1 MEQIN
6 YRTLNYSDDSM
17 QKTFR
22 SLYPKAVMI
31 KFDNVSITI
40 DGKQILKNISCTIN
54 NGDFIVIVGPNG
66 AGKSTFFDMISGKR
80 IPTTGKIFL
89 DGTDITH
96 LDEQDR
102 APLISR
108 LFQNPQLNGV
118 ASMTVAQNLALSNY
132 KGHTVSLLNGMA
144 KFPTHVAAHLD
155 TLNLGTAKILN
166 TPMKDLSGGQR
177 QLLAFIMA
185 TIMPPRLFMLDE
197 PTAALDP
204 QSATKLLQ
212 FAIKF
217 INQHSMTTLLIT
229 HDPELALVIGK
240 KIWVL
245 ENGQITKQ
253 LDAREGVNLSAADLI
268 GHIDYQKLM

>member
-1 MEQIN
+1 
-6 YRTLNYSDDSM
+6 
-17 QKTFR
+17 
-22 SLYPKAVMI
+22 MI
-31 KFDNVSITI
+31 IFKNVSVTI
-40 DGKQILKNISCTIN
+40 NNKEILKNISCTIHD
-54 NGDFIVIVGPNG
+54 GDFIVIVGPNG

-80 IPTTGKIFL
+80 IATSGKIFL

-96 LDEQDR
+96 LDEQHR
-102 APLISR
+102 AILISR

-132 KGHTVSLLNGMA
+132 KGHTVSLINGMN
-144 KFPTHVAAHLD
+144 KFPSHLTKELD
-155 TLNLGTAKILN
+155 KLNLGSSKILN

-177 QLLAFIMA
+177 QLLAFLMA
-185 TIMPPRLFMLDE
+185 TILPPRLFMLDE

-217 INQHSMTTLLIT
+217 INEHKMTTLLIT

-240 KIWVL
+240 KIWIL

-253 LDAREGVNLSAADLI
+253 FDTQDTANLSASDLI
-268 GHIDYQKLM
+268 GHIDYKTLME

>member
-1 MEQIN
+1 
-6 YRTLNYSDDSM
+6 
-17 QKTFR
+17 
-22 SLYPKAVMI
+22 MI
-31 KFDNVSITI
+31 KFENVSITI
-40 DGKQILKNISCTIN
+40 DGKQILKNITCTIN
-54 NGDFIVIVGPNG
+54 TGDFIVIVGPNG
-66 AGKSTFFDMISGKR
+66 AGKSTLFDMISGKR
-80 IPTTGKIFL
+80 IPTTGTILL
-89 DGTDITH
+89 DDTDITH
-96 LDEQDR
+96 LNEQQR
-102 APLISR
+102 ATVISR

-132 KGHTVSLLNGMA
+132 KSKTVSLLNGIT
-144 KFPTHVAAHLD
+144 KFPTHLMTELD
-155 TLNLGTAKILN
+155 KLNLGSPKILN

-185 TIMPPRLFMLDE
+185 TILPPRLFMLDE

-217 INQHSMTTLLIT
+217 INEHSLTTLLIT
-229 HDPELALVIGK
+229 HDPELALAIGT

-253 LDAREGVNLSAADLI
+253 FDTRDTVTLSASDLI
-268 GHIDYQKLM
+268 GHIDYKKLMA

>member
-1 MEQIN
+1 
-6 YRTLNYSDDSM
+6 
-17 QKTFR
+17 
-22 SLYPKAVMI
+22 MI

-66 AGKSTFFDMISGKR
+66 AGKTTFFDMISGKR
-80 IPTTGKIFL
+80 LPTNGKIFL
-89 DGTDITH
+89 DTKDITN
-96 LDEQDR
+96 LNEQHR
-102 APLISR
+102 APFISR

-132 KGHTVSLLNGMA
+132 KGTIVSLLNGME
-144 KFPTHVAAHLD
+144 KFPKQITAQLNE
-155 TLNLGTAKILN
+155 LNLNSAKILN

-185 TIMPPRLFMLDE
+185 TITPPRLFMLDE

-217 INQHSMTTLLIT
+217 INQHTLTTLLIT
-229 HDPELALVIGK
+229 HDPELALAIGK
-240 KIWVL
+240 KIWIL
-245 ENGQITKQ
+245 ENGHITKQ
-253 LDAREGVNLSAADLI
+253 FDSREHTNLSAADLI
-268 GHIDYQKLM
+268 GHIDYQTLKE

>member
-1 MEQIN
+1 
-6 YRTLNYSDDSM
+6 
-17 QKTFR
+17 
-22 SLYPKAVMI
+22 MI
-31 KFDNVSITI
+31 KFENVSVTI
-40 DGKQILKNISCTIN
+40 DGKQILKNITCTIQT
-54 NGDFIVIVGPNG
+54 GDFIVIVGPNG

-80 IPTTGKIFL
+80 IPTSGRILL
-89 DGTDITH
+89 DGADITH
-96 LDEQDR
+96 LDEQHR
-102 APLISR
+102 AILISR

-132 KGHTVSLLNGMA
+132 KSKTVSLINGMN
-144 KFPTHVAAHLD
+144 KFPTHIAAELD
-155 TLNLGTAKILN
+155 KLNLGSSKILN

-185 TIMPPRLFMLDE
+185 TILPPRLFMLDE
-197 PTAALDP
+197 STASLDP

-217 INQHSMTTLLIT
+217 INEHTMTTLLIT

-240 KIWVL
+240 KIWIL

-253 LDAREGVNLSAADLI
+253 FDTRDTPNLSASDLI
-268 GHIDYQKLM
+268 GHIDYQTLLS

>member
-1 MEQIN
+1 
-6 YRTLNYSDDSM
+6 
-17 QKTFR
+17 
-22 SLYPKAVMI
+22 MI
-31 KFDNVSITI
+31 KFENVSVTI
-40 DGKQILKNISCTIN
+40 DNKQILKNISCTIN
-54 NGDFIVIVGPNG
+54 TGDFIVIVGPNG

-80 IPTTGKIFL
+80 IATSGTILL
-89 DGTDITH
+89 DGIDITH
-96 LDEQDR
+96 LNEQHR
-102 APLISR
+102 APFISR

-132 KGHTVSLLNGMA
+132 KGKTVGLSNGMDT
-144 KFPTHVAAHLD
+144 FPAHL
-155 TLNLGTAKILN
+155 TKELEKLNLNSPKILH

-185 TIMPPRLFMLDE
+185 TLLPPRLFMLDE

-217 INQHSMTTLLIT
+217 IAEHNMTTLLIT
-229 HDPELALVIGK
+229 HDPELALAIGK
-240 KIWVL
+240 KIWIL

-253 LDAREGVNLSAADLI
+253 FDTQDAVSLSASDLI
-268 GHIDYQKLM
+268 GHIDYQNLK

>member
-1 MEQIN
+1 
-6 YRTLNYSDDSM
+6 
-17 QKTFR
+17 
-22 SLYPKAVMI
+22 MI
-31 KFDNVSITI
+31 KFENVSVTI
-40 DGKQILKNISCTIN
+40 DGKAILKNITCTIN
-54 NGDFIVIVGPNG
+54 TGDFIIIVGPNG

-80 IPTTGKIFL
+80 IATNGKIFL
-89 DGTDITH
+89 DDVDITN
-96 LDEQDR
+96 LDEQHR
-102 APLISR
+102 ALFISR

-132 KGHTVSLLNGMA
+132 KGKTVSLLDGMNR
-144 KFPTHVAAHLD
+144 FPAHVTAELEK
-155 TLNLGTAKILN
+155 LNLGSSKLLH

-185 TIMPPRLFMLDE
+185 TILPPRLFMLDE

-217 INQHSMTTLLIT
+217 INEHKLTTLLIT
-229 HDPELALVIGK
+229 HDPELALTIGK

-245 ENGQITKQ
+245 EDGEITKQ
-253 LDAREGVNLSAADLI
+253 FDTASMTNISASDLI
-268 GHIDYQKLM
+268 GHVNYQKLRC